1 LNSVRNEF
9 AGRRWLSI
17 VLRSLHLAGVVLAGV
32 GILGNGTQSAAGIV
46 LMMLTGCAL
55 YGMEL
60 WRHPRCWREIAG
72 LLTPVKLITLLVMM
86 LVPELTM
93 PLFWLLLVA
102 SSVVSHAPYEFR
114 HIKVLG

>member
-1 LNSVRNEF
+1 LNGVRKDF
-9 AGRRWLSI
+9 VGRRWLSI
-17 VLRSLHLAGVVLAGV
+17 ILRSLHLAGVVLVGV
-32 GILGNGTQSAAGIV
+32 GVLSNGTQSAAGFV
-46 LMMLTGCAL
+46 LMLLTGFAL
-55 YGMEL
+55 YVLEL

-86 LVPELTM
+86 LVPELTV
-93 PLFWLLLVA
+93 PLFWLLLIA